1 MNFDLQGENDKHDK
15 ATEHVE
21 ETEAEKYKRARKL
34 YSLRM
39 QAKIKKRL
47 SQDHSG
53 EQSGNR
59 QEQVTTPNRVVQ
71 APVRPQPP
79 VQPRRPAAN
88 VQANAET
95 THSVFYDVIIAVIV
109 VIIAILLFRRFSM
122 LSVSDANPASSSAS
136 PPQPPANED
145 LL

>member
-1 MNFDLQGENDKHDK
+1 
-15 ATEHVE
+15 
-21 ETEAEKYKRARKL
+21 
-34 YSLRM
+34 M

-59 QEQVTTPNRVVQ
+59 QEQVTTPERVVQ
-71 APVRPQPP
+71 APVRPQPQ